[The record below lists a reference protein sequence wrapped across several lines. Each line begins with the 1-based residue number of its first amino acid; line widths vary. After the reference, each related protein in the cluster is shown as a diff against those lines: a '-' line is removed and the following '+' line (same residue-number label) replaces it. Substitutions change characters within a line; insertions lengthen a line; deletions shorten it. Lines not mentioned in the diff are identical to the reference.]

1 MIKLSDVVKDDVV
14 ENLNMLNLV
23 TQVNNT
29 DTNKMFFT
37 TRYQTEKSEIIE
49 RISKQIL
56 FVQRTVYYTE
66 RAQLENKNL
75 LQPILLKRQ
84 IIMLKLMK

>member
-1 MIKLSDVVKDDVV
+1 
-14 ENLNMLNLV
+14 MLNLV

-29 DTNKMFFT
+29 DTNKNFFT

>member
-1 MIKLSDVVKDDVV
+1 
-14 ENLNMLNLV
+14 MLNLV

-29 DTNKMFFT
+29 DTNKIFFT

-84 IIMLKLMK
+84 VIMLKLMK